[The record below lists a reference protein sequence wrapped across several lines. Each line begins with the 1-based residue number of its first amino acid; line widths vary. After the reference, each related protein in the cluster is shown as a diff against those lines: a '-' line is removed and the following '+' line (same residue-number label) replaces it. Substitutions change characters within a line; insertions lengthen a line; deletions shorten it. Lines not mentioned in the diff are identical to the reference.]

1 MLPQQVNV
9 IYLIDWKALL
19 SYLGRWVKIKVFYKT
34 FNLMNHQNTIIIH
47 KNIQFLELCNEWK
60 FFFALLEH

>member
-34 FNLMNHQNTIIIH
+34 FNLMNHQNTIIIY
-47 KNIQFLELCNEWK
+47 KNI
-60 FFFALLEH
+60 HS